1 MKGYKPVELSNKKES
16 SFCLE
21 LGIKIHSEEGGENND
36 TGNNENSSKN
46 S

>member
-1 MKGYKPVELSNKKES
+1 MKGYKPMELSDKKES

-21 LGIKIHSEEGGENND
+21 LGIKVNSEEGGEIND
-36 TGNNENSSKN
+36 TRKNENSSKN